1 MNDMLYRP
9 LGRSGLMVS
18 AVGIGCNN
26 FGRADTMT
34 ETQDGTTSVVD
45 AALDS
50 GVNFFDTADVYG
62 KRPGLSE
69 EMLGRA
75 LGGRRDDVVVA
86 TKFGHATLDGGIDQP
101 SARGS
106 RRYVRRAVEASLRRL
121 GTEWIDL
128 YQLHT
133 PDPITP
139 IDETLS
145 ALDDLITEG
154 KVRYIGHSNL
164 RGWQIAEADYE
175 AVLGS
180 HPRFISAQNEFSLI
194 VRDAEREVLPAA
206 RRFGLGF
213 LPFFPLY
220 NGLFTGK
227 FTREGGPADSRIMRI
242 RKHLLDD
249 APWDAIEALQVFAE
263 ARGRTL
269 LEVTFGWLLAQPN
282 LASVIAGATS
292 PAQIRENAA
301 AGVAWAPTPDEV
313 AEIDRLFPGPA
324 QEV

>member
-1 MNDMLYRP
+1 MTDMLYRP

-26 FGRADTMT
+26 FGRADTLT
-34 ETQDGTTSVVD
+34 ETQEGTTSVVD
-45 AALDS
+45 AALES

-69 EMLGRA
+69 ELLGRA
-75 LGGRRDDVVVA
+75 LAGRRDDVVVA
-86 TKFGHATLDGGIDQP
+86 TKFGHATLDGGISQP
-101 SARGS
+101 WARGS

-121 GTEWIDL
+121 DTEWIDL

-133 PDPITP
+133 PDPTTP

-145 ALDDLITEG
+145 VLDDLVTEG

-164 RGWQIAEADYE
+164 SGWQIAEADYE

-194 VRDAEREVLPAA
+194 VRDAEREVLPAVQ
-206 RRFGLGF
+206 RFGLGF

-227 FTREGGPADSRIMRI
+227 FTRDGGPADSRIMRI

-249 APWDAIEALQVFAE
+249 APWDAIEALQSFAE
-263 ARGRTL
+263 ARERTL

-282 LASVIAGATS
+282 LSSVIAGATTA
-292 PAQIRENAA
+292 AQIRENAA
-301 AGVAWAPTPDEV
+301 AGVIWTPTPAEV

-324 QEV
+324 NS